1 MGADDLKRK
10 SGPAYWYSCK
20 TMAHCGRSN
29 ERKNKTER
37 ERIVLKRMALQVIQ
51 KMLEEK
57 GIECQGNRWTEQYTL
72 EQTLAVIESLK
83 EAILHYGGNPSNLP
97 LPMSKRR
104 NVRMARKKESMHAS
118 LC

>member
-1 MGADDLKRK
+1 MKRK

-20 TMAHCGRSN
+20 TMAHCGTCRSN

-83 EAILHYGGNPSNLP
+83 EAILHYGGNPSDLP

-104 NVRMARKKESMHAS
+104 NVRMHAS